1 MTPKEKAEKLLNV
14 LCNSKIHN
22 PAWALQEV
30 LDKLCEH
37 LKPDPIMADYS
48 LYQLGHRECVD
59 EIRSISKELEQL

>member
-1 MTPKEKAEKLLNV
+1 MTPKEKAEELLNV
-14 LCNSKIHN
+14 LCNSKSHN

-37 LKPDPIMADYS
+37 LKPDALMSDYS
-48 LYQLGHRECVD
+48 LYELGHRECVE